1 MNSNRKS
8 HQHTNTLT
16 QTFADGYGT
25 SQLIFDPEKELAK
38 RTKDMAQLLRKIAE
52 ESEELDREKDIQA
65 HQAEYSYNRIVQYRN
80 DKARE
85 RSSEQEQRKLFAN
98 LKNRVEETKK
108 FGQQM
113 RESVEQLKNRN
124 QLIDR
129 LAFQLFQNNNKL
141 LRCHQEIQYS
151 LKPRGIDK

>member
-8 HQHTNTLT
+8 HQHTHTLT
-16 QTFADGYGT
+16 QTFADGYGNT
-25 SQLIFDPEKELAK
+25 QLIFDPEKELAK
-38 RTKDMAQLLRKIAE
+38 RAKDMAQLLQKIAE

-108 FGQQM
+108 FGRQM
-113 RESVEQLKNRN
+113 RDNVELLKNRN

-129 LAFQLFQNNNKL
+129 LAYLLFKNHNIVIKVLPGNSIFA
-141 LRCHQEIQYS
+141 EAAWY
-151 LKPRGIDK
+151 